1 MMEGQEMT
9 IEELRAIV
17 NNCDTDPKQR
27 VMVKVTLPDGK
38 IANADIRSFRTYTDG
53 LLLNV
58 EI

>member
-1 MMEGQEMT
+1 MT

-27 VMVKVTLPDGK
+27 VMVKVTMPDGK
-38 IANADIRSFRTYTDG
+38 IANADIRSFMTYTDG